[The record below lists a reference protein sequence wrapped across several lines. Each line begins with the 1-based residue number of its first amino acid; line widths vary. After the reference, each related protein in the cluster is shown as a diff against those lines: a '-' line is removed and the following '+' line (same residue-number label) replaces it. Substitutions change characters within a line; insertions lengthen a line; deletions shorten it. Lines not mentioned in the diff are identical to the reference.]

1 MLNYQRVSILTILPQ
16 LSYSL
21 FHAGFW
27 QVSWPSRVL
36 PDANHSLLARTDLT
50 PFHQPRLLSQT
61 LNTWLQVRAMAQ
73 HQDRNQFPQRFQL
86 ANLSEPSLT
95 MLLLREK
102 KHLQSRLYH
111 LIPLLLSRWTS
122 RFERGHF
129 EPLRMEH
136 RAGASW
142 MTGARI
148 LEAWNALKRIET
160 RIFVDFAFDTLYIH
174 ICECRWSQC
183 IIHGLIYRG
192 CQQLCS

>member
-1 MLNYQRVSILTILPQ
+1 
-16 LSYSL
+16 
-21 FHAGFW
+21 
-27 QVSWPSRVL
+27 
-36 PDANHSLLARTDLT
+36 
-50 PFHQPRLLSQT
+50 
-61 LNTWLQVRAMAQ
+61 
-73 HQDRNQFPQRFQL
+73 
-86 ANLSEPSLT
+86 
-95 MLLLREK
+95 
-102 KHLQSRLYH
+102 
-111 LIPLLLSRWTS
+111 
-122 RFERGHF
+122 
-129 EPLRMEH
+129 MEH